1 MIIYLSGCDLWVS
14 SHLTLTKSPW
24 QRKDV
29 ITSASQICCGV
40 TCTKIWQI
48 GAPEQCRSFI
58 WTNSISNTT
67 IYIYSSVNF
76 LFKNYC
82 PRKMSGCKS
91 CKNILSGKIKLQ
103 LVYFSLFFFYNS
115 LFSEFELHTASRAT
129 LEGLATKSLHTL
141 FFRALMCKLFPAL
154 CWLRWELASWSVV
167 RESPERLLGIQFWLC
182 PRLS

>member
-1 MIIYLSGCDLWVS
+1 MIYLSGCDLWVS

-29 ITSASQICCGV
+29 TTSASQICCGV

-58 WTNSISNTT
+58 WTNSISYTM

-82 PRKMSGCKS
+82 LRKMSGCKS

-103 LVYFSLFFFYNS
+103 FVNFSVFFLQQFVQWIWTSYCFQSNLGGAGHKIPRHSS
-115 LFSEFELHTASRAT
+115 LEL
-129 LEGLATKSLHTL
+129 
-141 FFRALMCKLFPAL
+141 
-154 CWLRWELASWSVV
+154 
-167 RESPERLLGIQFWLC
+167 
-182 PRLS
+182 